1 MKKFMKLIWIYAKHT
16 SEELNVILRFPSW
29 LAWTIAVSCIPV
41 NIVMFGIVQ
50 IWLEI
55 HHDDFQEKFNEMIID
70 HLDEAE

>member
-41 NIVMFGIVQ
+41 NIVMFGSIQ
-50 IWLEI
+50 IWLNI
-55 HHDDFQEKFNEMIID
+55 VDSDSRKQWNEMVID
-70 HLDEAE
+70 GLEED

>member
-41 NIVMFGIVQ
+41 NIVMFGSIQ
-50 IWLEI
+50 IWLNI
-55 HHDDFQEKFNEMIID
+55 VDSDSQKQWNEMVID
-70 HLDEAE
+70 GLEED